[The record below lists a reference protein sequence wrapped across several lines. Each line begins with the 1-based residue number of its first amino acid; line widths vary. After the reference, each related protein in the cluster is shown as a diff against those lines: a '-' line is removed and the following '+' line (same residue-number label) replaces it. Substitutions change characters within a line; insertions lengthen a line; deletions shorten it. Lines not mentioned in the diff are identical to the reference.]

1 MKIGSYNVFGIF
13 SYVYN
18 SDIGDC
24 NIIEPKAEVKEV
36 KLGNCNSV
44 GSEVKLSKKNF
55 GNNHRF
61 FYPGK
66 IKVVDIFDEQK
77 HKEQIQGLYQSLA
90 ASLTKP
96 K

>member
-1 MKIGSYNVFGIF
+1 MVIGNYNIFGIH

-24 NIIEPKAEVKEV
+24 NVIEPRAEVKDV
-36 KLGNCNSV
+36 KLEDNNSV

-55 GNNHRF
+55 GSNHRF

-66 IKVVDIFDEQK
+66 IKVVDTFDK
-77 HKEQIQGLYQSLA
+77 
-90 ASLTKP
+90 
-96 K
+96 